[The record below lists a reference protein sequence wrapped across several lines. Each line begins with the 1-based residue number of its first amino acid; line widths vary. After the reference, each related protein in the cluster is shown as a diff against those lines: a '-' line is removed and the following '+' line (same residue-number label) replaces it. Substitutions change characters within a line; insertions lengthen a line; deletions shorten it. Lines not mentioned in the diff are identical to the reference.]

1 MTAEFIKTD
10 TNRVRRLPQQG
21 VYDKSVVFKILDAG
35 FVCHIGFQ
43 SGSQTFVIPTLYA
56 RRGESLYVHGSAAS
70 RMMQNLKEGIPAC
83 ITVTH
88 IDGLVLAR
96 SAFNHSVNY
105 RSAMLF
111 GQAHEVV
118 EEAAKIEALRLFTN
132 SIIPGRWQELRPST
146 PQEIKGT
153 TVLTFSIM
161 EASAKIRTGPPDDN
175 PEDLDNP
182 VWAGVVPLCLTVG
195 DPQPDAH
202 VSDQAPFL
210 NKGRLLERFHG

>member
-1 MTAEFIKTD
+1 MTDEFFQTE
-10 TNRVRRLPQQG
+10 TNRVRRSPQQG
-21 VYDKSVVFKILDAG
+21 VYDKNVVFKILDAG
-35 FVCHIGFQ
+35 FLCHIGFR

-56 RRGESLYVHGSAAS
+56 RRGESLYVHGAAAS
-70 RMMQNLKEGIPAC
+70 RMMRDLKEGIPAC

-105 RSAMLF
+105 RSVMLF
-111 GQAHEVV
+111 GQAHEVD

-132 SIIPGRWQELRPST
+132 SMVPGRWQELRPST

-153 TVLTFSIM
+153 TVLMFSIA
-161 EASAKIRTGPPDDN
+161 EASAKIRTGPPNDN

-182 VWAGVVPLCLTVG
+182 VWAGVIPLALQVG
-195 DPQPDAH
+195 EPEPDAH
-202 VSDQAPFL
+202 VMDRIPVFDMD
-210 NKGRLLERFHG
+210 RLLNRFQG